1 MVGRDFGAELFGTP
15 EPSTPPTETGRDFGA
30 ELFGA
35 QPVARTTA
43 PEETPEALLEKTAKR
58 RKEFAPGEEFARGVK
73 RAATAD
79 LPALWEQAGV
89 MKDVGAALTVGQ
101 RLDLFNK
108 IDSGEITSP
117 DQLRGL
123 DMTTG
128 QARMYLAAPPETRNA
143 LRERLTKELGSR
155 KDLVSAS
162 LETLQKYQ
170 AERRRLGA
178 RVDKLTD
185 IENPT
190 DFANWLA
197 SNVGAGAVNLAPIML
212 AAVTTGGAGLLG
224 VGTAMGTAE
233 SVGNRL
239 EALQKELAETPEKQR
254 ADKVIQRL
262 KETGSTDLTVGV
274 ISGALDMVLG
284 PAASAVKQT
293 ARSLAKQT
301 RGEAAKAAIK
311 ETPKQMA
318 EEFITGGA
326 QSLTQTAGKVA
337 TGEQKE
343 FLTKETFIDALN
355 DAAAEAA
362 GAPAGTAFNAARAAL
377 VAGGSKEDA
386 KTAADKATLLDTLA
400 EGEDVAEPDKLTGG
414 EGAGVVGRPGVE
426 QPAERVGEPV
436 TDRVVPAGPDAR
448 VADAGKRAVTAPV
461 TEDTL
466 RQYNDLRQEAME
478 LSSITRPSEADIR
491 RLKMVQQD
499 LVDLIDSAVPEAGNK
514 DLRKQLKNPLFDGTQ
529 IMSALVEAPT
539 DEARAMQGDLFGTF
553 KGATRET
560 QTALALAQRD
570 PQAALEQLEARRQR
584 IADSQASG
592 EYDANWGM
600 RMAPTFG
607 MSRAEGFNNPDKVA
621 QLYADKVN
629 AEIDQATAIIQQR
642 QQSRAMQGDLFAQ
655 QEAEAKQA
663 REAELQ
669 RLRDEQRAEREQKKV
684 EEEFLGREA
693 DAVEMAAE

>member
-15 EPSTPPTETGRDFGA
+15 ESPTPTTETGRDFGA

-35 QPVARTTA
+35 PPNVPDDLEAKLARA
-43 PEETPEALLEKTAKR
+43 EAR
-58 RKEFAPGEEFARGVK
+58 RAEFAPGEEFVRGVK

-108 IDSGEITSP
+108 IDTGEITSP
-117 DQLRGL
+117 EQLRGL

-128 QARMYLAAPPETRNA
+128 QARMYLAAPPETRSK
-143 LRERLTKELGSR
+143 LRDRLTKELGSR
-155 KDLVSAS
+155 KDLVNAS
-162 LETLQKYQ
+162 LDTLQKYQ
-170 AERRRLGA
+170 AERRKLGA

-185 IENPT
+185 IGNPT

-212 AAVTTGGAGLLG
+212 AAATTGGAGLLG

-239 EALQKELAETPEKQR
+239 EALQKELAETPEDQR
-254 ADKVIQRL
+254 ADKVMRRL
-262 KETGSTDLTVGV
+262 KETGGTDLAVGV
-274 ISGALDMVLG
+274 VSGLLDTVLG

-301 RGEAAKAAIK
+301 RKEAAKAAIK
-311 ETPKQMA
+311 ETPKQMG
-318 EEFITGGA
+318 EEFVTGGA

-337 TGEQKE
+337 TGEQEK

-362 GAPAGTAFNAARAAL
+362 GAPAGTAFNAARSAL
-377 VAGGSKEDA
+377 VAGGTKEDA
-386 KTAADKATLLDTLA
+386 KAAADKATLLDTLA
-400 EGEDVAEPDKLTGG
+400 EGEDVAEPDQLTGG
-414 EGAGVVGRPGVE
+414 EGAGVAGGPGVE
-426 QPAERVGEPV
+426 QPTRRVSEPV
-436 TDRVVPAGPDAR
+436 TDRVVPAGPN
-448 VADAGKRAVTAPV
+448 VGVTDAGKAAVTAPV

-499 LVDLIDSAVPEAGNK
+499 LADLIDSAVPEAGNK

-529 IMSALVEAPT
+529 IMSALVETPAG
-539 DEARAMQGDLFGTF
+539 EARGMAGDLFG
-553 KGATRET
+553 GRRDMLDLPNR
-560 QTALALAQRD
+560 ALAISGQDPAKAEGYLQNLLTRAQELVATHA
-570 PQAALEQLEARRQR
+570 Q
-584 IADSQASG
+584 
-592 EYDANWGM
+592 DANWGRRFAPLVKLVPCRATCSVASRVPRVKLKPRWRWPNVIRRQLSNSWRPADSVLLTAKPAVNTM
-600 RMAPTFG
+600 RTGVCAWLRPSACLVQKVSGTPAEWRSCMPT
-607 MSRAEGFNNPDKVA
+607 R
-621 QLYADKVN
+621 
-629 AEIDQATAIIQQR
+629 
-642 QQSRAMQGDLFAQ
+642 
-655 QEAEAKQA
+655 
-663 REAELQ
+663 
-669 RLRDEQRAEREQKKV
+669 
-684 EEEFLGREA
+684 
-693 DAVEMAAE
+693 